1 MPAVKCK
8 CGAETN
14 SALSE
19 YWTRQDWKV
28 NMADGCY
35 VKWVNDHWEKGCLY
49 EQTPK
54 HKFMRI
60 MADKMLK
67 EEPNADSKN

>member
-1 MPAVKCK
+1 MPAVKCR

-19 YWTRQDWKV
+19 YWTRPDYKIDLA
-28 NMADGCY
+28 NGCY
-35 VKWVNDHWEKGCLY
+35 VKWVNNHWEKGCLY
-49 EQTPK
+49 EQTPP

-67 EEPNADSKN
+67 EEPHADSKN